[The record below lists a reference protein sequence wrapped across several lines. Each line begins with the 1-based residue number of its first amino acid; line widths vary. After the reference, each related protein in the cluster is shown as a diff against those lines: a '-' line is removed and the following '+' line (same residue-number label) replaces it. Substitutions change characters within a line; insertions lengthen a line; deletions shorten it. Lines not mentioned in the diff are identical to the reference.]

1 MARAYIKTE
10 RVIAMSATASE
21 ISFNLTPDAVDRV
34 AVLVA
39 ADNEGS
45 IFRVAVLGGGC
56 SGFQYEFSIDNAVN
70 DDDQILKLTTT
81 NGEPVTVAVDEMSL
95 QFLAGSELDYKQ
107 ELIGSYFA
115 VSNPNATASCGCG
128 TSFAI

>member
-1 MARAYIKTE
+1 
-10 RVIAMSATASE
+10 MSATASE
-21 ISFNLTPDAVDRV
+21 ISFNLTPNAVDRV

-56 SGFQYEFSIDNAVN
+56 SGFQYEFSIDKAVN
-70 DDDQILKLTTT
+70 DDDRVLKLTTT
-81 NGEPVTVAVDEMSL
+81 SGEPVTVAVDEMSL